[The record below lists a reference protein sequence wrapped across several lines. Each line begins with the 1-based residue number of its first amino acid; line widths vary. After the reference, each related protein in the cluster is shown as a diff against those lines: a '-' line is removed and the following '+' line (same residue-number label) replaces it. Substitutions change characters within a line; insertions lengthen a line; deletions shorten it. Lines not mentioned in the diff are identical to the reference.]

1 MNKRYQVFLSSTYV
15 DLKEEREEI
24 LRILLKLNCF
34 PAGMELFPATD
45 EKQFDYIKK
54 EIDNSD
60 YYLLIIGGR
69 YGSLTSEG
77 ISYTEKE
84 FLYALEKKIPV
95 IAFIH
100 KDINNIPLAKV
111 DVDEN
116 IRKKLEDFKKKVET
130 NRLVKYWADATS
142 LYSEVS
148 ITLARIINECP
159 RIGWVRGDEKNEVS
173 NKDELRKLKEEINVL
188 KKYKEESHRLIG
200 GKIADLEE
208 EYSIEFDIC
217 STFWGDIDKVLES
230 KVLTF
235 SWLEWYKQIVTVMK
249 KRSLKTCSSLS
260 IGELIYS
267 TVYRIIDIS
276 QYDDVII
283 NFNKEI
289 IMDFQNQ
296 FVALGFIKV
305 KQTQFEQKW
314 ELTQKGEK
322 YYALLNC
329 KKS

>member
-1 MNKRYQVFLSSTYV
+1 MNKRYQVFLSSTYI

-34 PAGMELFPATD
+34 PVGMELFPAID
-45 EKQFDYIKK
+45 EEQFDYIKK

-60 YYLLIIGGR
+60 YYLLIVGGR

-100 KDINNIPLAKV
+100 KDINNIPLGKV

-116 IRKKLEDFKKKVET
+116 IRKKLEEFKKKVET

-148 ITLARIINECP
+148 ITLARIIYECP
-159 RIGWVRGDEKNEVS
+159 RIGWVRGDEKNLIVD
-173 NKDELRKLKEEINVL
+173 DEKIICLQHEIDKLKEENKAYIKLFGGEVEGVDKDFEL
-188 KKYKEESHRLIG
+188 RVVIVKE
-200 GKIADLEE
+200 DF
-208 EYSIEFDIC
+208 Y
-217 STFWGDIDKVLES
+217 ES
-230 KVLTF
+230 KELID
-235 SWLEWYKQIVTVMK
+235 SIISLNWSEWYNKIV
-249 KRSLKTCSSLS
+249 SNIKTRPF
-260 IGELIYS
+260 EY
-267 TVYRIIDIS
+267 IDEHIEDVLCEIFYINEPNIS
-276 QYDDVII
+276 VKGI
-283 NFNKEI
+283 KEI
-289 IMDFQNQ
+289 VMNFQNQ

-305 KQTQFEQKW
+305 KQTQFELRW

-329 KKS
+329 KKSKENI

>member
-34 PAGMELFPATD
+34 PAGMELFPAID
-45 EKQFDYIKK
+45 EEQFDYIKK

-60 YYLLIIGGR
+60 YYLLIVGGR

-84 FLYALEKKIPV
+84 FLYALEKKIPI

-100 KDINNIPLAKV
+100 EDINNIPLGKV

-116 IRKKLEDFKKKVET
+116 IRKKLEEFKKKVET

-159 RIGWVRGDEKNEVS
+159 RIGWVRGDEKNLIVDDDKIICLPHEI
-173 NKDELRKLKEEINVL
+173 DKLKEENKAYIKLFGGEVEGVDEDFEVRVIIKKDDFYESTVL
-188 KKYKEESHRLIG
+188 LDNFISLPW
-200 GKIADLEE
+200 
-208 EYSIEFDIC
+208 S
-217 STFWGDIDKVLES
+217 
-230 KVLTF
+230 
-235 SWLEWYKQIVTVMK
+235 EWYNKIVSNIKTRPFESIDEHIEEVLFEVFCINESNVSV
-249 KRSLKTCSSLS
+249 KRL
-260 IGELIYS
+260 
-267 TVYRIIDIS
+267 
-276 QYDDVII
+276 
-283 NFNKEI
+283 KEI
-289 IMDFQNQ
+289 VMDFQNQ

-305 KQTQFEQKW
+305 KQTQFELRW

-329 KKS
+329 KKLKENI

>member
-69 YGSLTSEG
+69 YGSLTPEG

-84 FLYALEKKIPV
+84 FLYALEKRIPV

-100 KDINNIPLAKV
+100 ENINNIPWGKV
-111 DVDEN
+111 EKDED
-116 IRKKLEDFKKKVET
+116 IRRKLDDFKKKVET

-148 ITLARIINECP
+148 ITLARIIYECP
-159 RIGWVRGDEKNEVS
+159 RIGWVRGDEKTQIVD
-173 NKDELRKLKEEINVL
+173 DEKIKCLQREIHKLKEENKYYIKLFGGEVEGVDEDFEVRVIIKKDDFYESTVL
-188 KKYKEESHRLIG
+188 LDNFISLPW
-200 GKIADLEE
+200 
-208 EYSIEFDIC
+208 S
-217 STFWGDIDKVLES
+217 
-230 KVLTF
+230 
-235 SWLEWYKQIVTVMK
+235 EWYNKIVSNIKTRPFESIDEHIDEVLCEVFCFYESIVSV
-249 KRSLKTCSSLS
+249 KRL
-260 IGELIYS
+260 
-267 TVYRIIDIS
+267 
-276 QYDDVII
+276 
-283 NFNKEI
+283 KEI
-289 IMDFQNQ
+289 VMDFQNQ

-305 KQTQFEQKW
+305 KQTQFELRW

-329 KKS
+329 KKSKENIKD

>member
-60 YYLLIIGGR
+60 YYLLIIAGR
-69 YGSLTSEG
+69 YGSLTPEG

-100 KDINNIPLAKV
+100 KDINNIPLGKV

-116 IRKKLEDFKKKVET
+116 IRKKLEEFKKKVET
-130 NRLVKYWADATS
+130 NRLVKYWADSTT
-142 LYSEVS
+142 LYREVS
-148 ITLARIINECP
+148 ITLARVIHECP

-173 NKDELRKLKEEINVL
+173 NKDELRKLKEEIKVF
-188 KKYKEESHRLIG
+188 KKNKEEYHRLIG
-200 GKIADLEE
+200 GNIADLEE
-208 EYSIEFDIC
+208 EYSIEFEIC

-230 KVLTF
+230 KILTF
-235 SWLEWYKQIVTVMK
+235 SWTEWYNQIVTIMK
-249 KRSLKTCSSLS
+249 KRSLKICSSLS
-260 IGELIYS
+260 IEELIKATIYEIVDLS
-267 TVYRIIDIS
+267 SNDLIVRFK
-276 QYDDVII
+276 
-283 NFNKEI
+283 NEI
-289 IMDFQNQ
+289 IIDFQNQ

-305 KQTQFEQKW
+305 KQTQFELRW

>member
-34 PAGMELFPATD
+34 PAGMELFPAID

-100 KDINNIPLAKV
+100 EDINNIPLGKV

-116 IRKKLEDFKKKVET
+116 IRKKLEEFKKKVEN
-130 NRLVKYWADATS
+130 NRLVKYWADSTT
-142 LYSEVS
+142 LYREVS

-159 RIGWVRGDEKNEVS
+159 RIGWVRGDEETLIVD
-173 NKDELRKLKEEINVL
+173 DEKIICLQREIDKLKEENKHYIKLFGGEIEGVDKDFEL
-188 KKYKEESHRLIG
+188 RVVIVKE
-200 GKIADLEE
+200 DF
-208 EYSIEFDIC
+208 Y
-217 STFWGDIDKVLES
+217 ES
-230 KVLTF
+230 KELIDSNISLTW
-235 SWLEWYKQIVTVMK
+235 SEWYNKIV
-249 KRSLKTCSSLS
+249 SNIKTRPF
-260 IGELIYS
+260 EY
-267 TVYRIIDIS
+267 IDEHIEDVLCETFYIDEPNIS
-276 QYDDVII
+276 VKGI
-283 NFNKEI
+283 KEI
-289 IMDFQNQ
+289 VMDFQNQ
-296 FVALGFIKV
+296 FVALDFIKV
-305 KQTQFEQKW
+305 KQTQFEHTW

-329 KKS
+329 KKSETGKKY

>member
-34 PAGMELFPATD
+34 PAGMELFPAID
-45 EKQFDYIKK
+45 EEQFDYIKK

-100 KDINNIPLAKV
+100 KDINNIPLGKV

-116 IRKKLEDFKKKVET
+116 IRKKLEEFKKKVET
-130 NRLVKYWADATS
+130 NRVVKYWADSTT
-142 LYSEVS
+142 LYREVS
-148 ITLARIINECP
+148 ITLARVIHECP

-173 NKDELRKLKEEINVL
+173 NKDELRKLKEEIKVF
-188 KKYKEESHRLIG
+188 KKNKEEYHRLIG
-200 GKIADLEE
+200 GNIADLEE
-208 EYSIEFDIC
+208 EYSIEFEIC

-230 KVLTF
+230 KILTF
-235 SWLEWYKQIVTVMK
+235 SWTEWYNQIVTVMK
-249 KRSLKTCSSLS
+249 LLSKESMTSFSINKLICST
-260 IGELIYS
+260 IYK
-267 TVYRIIDIS
+267 IIDKS
-276 QYDDVII
+276 QHRASLYYD
-283 NFNKEI
+283 KEI

>member
-34 PAGMELFPATD
+34 PAGMELFPAID

-84 FLYALEKKIPV
+84 FLYALEKKIPI

-100 KDINNIPLAKV
+100 EDINNIPLGKV

-116 IRKKLEDFKKKVET
+116 IRKKLEKFKKKVET
-130 NRLVKYWADATS
+130 NRLVKYWADSTT
-142 LYSEVS
+142 LYREVS
-148 ITLARIINECP
+148 ITLARVIHECP
-159 RIGWVRGDEKNEVS
+159 RIGWVRGDEESLIVD
-173 NKDELRKLKEEINVL
+173 DEKIICLQREIDKLKEENKHYIKLFGGEIEGVDKDFEL
-188 KKYKEESHRLIG
+188 RVVIVKE
-200 GKIADLEE
+200 DF
-208 EYSIEFDIC
+208 Y
-217 STFWGDIDKVLES
+217 ES
-230 KVLTF
+230 KELIDSNISLTW
-235 SWLEWYKQIVTVMK
+235 SEWYNKIV
-249 KRSLKTCSSLS
+249 SNIKTRPF
-260 IGELIYS
+260 EY
-267 TVYRIIDIS
+267 IDEHIEDVLCDIFYINEPNIS
-276 QYDDVII
+276 VKGI
-283 NFNKEI
+283 KEI
-289 IMDFQNQ
+289 VMDFQNQ

-329 KKS
+329 KKSEKGK

>member
-60 YYLLIIGGR
+60 YYLLIIAGR
-69 YGSLTSEG
+69 YGSLTPEG

-100 KDINNIPLAKV
+100 EDINIIPLAKV

-116 IRKKLEDFKKKVET
+116 IRKKLEEFKKKVET
-130 NRLVKYWADATS
+130 NRLVKYWADSTT
-142 LYSEVS
+142 LYREVS
-148 ITLARIINECP
+148 ITLARVIHECP
-159 RIGWVRGDEKNEVS
+159 RIGWVRGDEESLIVD
-173 NKDELRKLKEEINVL
+173 DEKIICLQREIDKLKEENKHYIKLFGGEIEGVDKDFEL
-188 KKYKEESHRLIG
+188 RVVIVKE
-200 GKIADLEE
+200 DF
-208 EYSIEFDIC
+208 Y
-217 STFWGDIDKVLES
+217 ES
-230 KVLTF
+230 KELIDSNISLTW
-235 SWLEWYKQIVTVMK
+235 SEWYNKIV
-249 KRSLKTCSSLS
+249 SNIKTRPF
-260 IGELIYS
+260 EY
-267 TVYRIIDIS
+267 IDEHIEDVLCGIFYINEPNIS
-276 QYDDVII
+276 VKGI
-283 NFNKEI
+283 KEI
-289 IMDFQNQ
+289 VMDFQNQ

-305 KQTQFEQKW
+305 KQTQFEHKW

-329 KKS
+329 KKT

>member
-84 FLYALEKKIPV
+84 FLYALEKKIPI

-100 KDINNIPLAKV
+100 EDINNIPLGKV
-111 DVDEN
+111 DVDDT
-116 IRKKLEDFKKKVET
+116 IRKKLEDFKKRVES
-130 NRLVKYWADATS
+130 NRLVKYWADSTT
-142 LYSEVS
+142 LYREVS
-148 ITLARIINECP
+148 ITLARVIHECP

-173 NKDELRKLKEEINVL
+173 NKDELRKLKEEIKVF
-188 KKYKEESHRLIG
+188 KKNKEEYHRLIG
-200 GKIADLEE
+200 GNIADLEE
-208 EYSIEFDIC
+208 EYSIEFEIC

-230 KVLTF
+230 KILTF
-235 SWLEWYKQIVTVMK
+235 SWTEWYNQIVTIMK
-249 KRSLKTCSSLS
+249 KRSLKICSSLS
-260 IGELIYS
+260 IEELIKATIYKKVDLS
-267 TVYRIIDIS
+267 SNDLIVRFK
-276 QYDDVII
+276 
-283 NFNKEI
+283 NEI
-289 IMDFQNQ
+289 IIDFQNQ

-305 KQTQFEQKW
+305 KQTQFELRW

>member
-45 EKQFDYIKK
+45 EKQFDYIMK

-69 YGSLTSEG
+69 YGSLTSDG

-100 KDINNIPLAKV
+100 ENINNIPLCKV
-111 DVDEN
+111 DVDDT
-116 IRKKLEDFKKKVET
+116 IRKKLEDFKKRVES
-130 NRLVKYWADATS
+130 NRVVKYWADSTT
-142 LYSEVS
+142 LYREVS
-148 ITLARIINECP
+148 ITLARVIHECP

-173 NKDELRKLKEEINVL
+173 NKDELRKLKEEIKVF
-188 KKYKEESHRLIG
+188 KKNKEEYHRLIG
-200 GKIADLEE
+200 GNIADLEE
-208 EYSIEFDIC
+208 EYSIEIEIC

-230 KVLTF
+230 KILTF
-235 SWLEWYKQIVTVMK
+235 SWTEWYNQIVTIMK
-249 KRSLKTCSSLS
+249 KRSLKICSSLS
-260 IGELIYS
+260 IEELIKATIYEIVDLS
-267 TVYRIIDIS
+267 SNDLIVRFK
-276 QYDDVII
+276 
-283 NFNKEI
+283 NEI
-289 IMDFQNQ
+289 IIDFQNQ

-305 KQTQFEQKW
+305 KQTQFELRW

>member
-60 YYLLIIGGR
+60 YYLLIIAGR
-69 YGSLTSEG
+69 YGSLTPEG

-100 KDINNIPLAKV
+100 EDINIIPLAKV

-116 IRKKLEDFKKKVET
+116 ILKKLEEFKKKVET
-130 NRLVKYWADATS
+130 NRLVKYWADSTT
-142 LYSEVS
+142 LYREVS
-148 ITLARIINECP
+148 ITLARVIHECP
-159 RIGWVRGDEKNEVS
+159 RIGWVRGDEKFEVY
-173 NKDELRKLKEEINVL
+173 NKDELRKLKEEIKVL
-188 KKYKEESHRLIG
+188 KKNKEEYHRLIG
-200 GKIADLEE
+200 GNIADLEE

-235 SWLEWYKQIVTVMK
+235 SWSEWYKQIVTVMK

-260 IGELIYS
+260 IEELIYS

-305 KQTQFEQKW
+305 KQTQFELRW

>member
-34 PAGMELFPATD
+34 PAGMELFPAID
-45 EKQFDYIKK
+45 EEQFDYIKK

-60 YYLLIIGGR
+60 YYLLIVGGR

-84 FLYALEKKIPV
+84 FLYALEKKIPI

-100 KDINNIPLAKV
+100 EDINNIPLGKV

-116 IRKKLEDFKKKVET
+116 IRKKLEEFKKKVET

-159 RIGWVRGDEKNEVS
+159 RIGWVRGDEKNLIVDDDKIICLPHEI
-173 NKDELRKLKEEINVL
+173 DKLKEENKAYIKLFGGEVEGVDEDFEVRVIIKKDDFYESTVL
-188 KKYKEESHRLIG
+188 LDNFISLPW
-200 GKIADLEE
+200 
-208 EYSIEFDIC
+208 S
-217 STFWGDIDKVLES
+217 
-230 KVLTF
+230 
-235 SWLEWYKQIVTVMK
+235 EWYNKIVSNIKTRPFESIDEHIEEVLFEVFCINESNVSV
-249 KRSLKTCSSLS
+249 KRL
-260 IGELIYS
+260 
-267 TVYRIIDIS
+267 
-276 QYDDVII
+276 
-283 NFNKEI
+283 KEI
-289 IMDFQNQ
+289 VMDFQIE
-296 FVALGFIKV
+296 FV
-305 KQTQFEQKW
+305 
-314 ELTQKGEK
+314 
-322 YYALLNC
+322 
-329 KKS
+329 